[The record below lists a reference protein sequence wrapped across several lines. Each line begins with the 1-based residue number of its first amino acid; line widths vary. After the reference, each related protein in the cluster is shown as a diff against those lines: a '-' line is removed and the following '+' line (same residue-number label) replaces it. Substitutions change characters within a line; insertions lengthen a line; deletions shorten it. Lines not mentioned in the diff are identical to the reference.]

1 MAIILTMLALGAILG
16 FVGAGG
22 SGFIIAILTLVFNV
36 PIHIALGTSLSAM
49 AFTSLSGAFSHYR
62 EGNTSI
68 KTGIIVG
75 LFGAAGSFIGSKIAI
90 LIPTDYMHFFTAS
103 MLFLSSILLIIRLFL
118 FKEKT
123 RLETDERLSALFV
136 LKAAILGII
145 VGMLSGTFGIGSAPF
160 IQLGLLTV
168 LGITLAQSVGT
179 TLLVIIP
186 IAIGGGIGF
195 ILEGYLDFVL
205 LLQVLIGTMA
215 GAYIGAKFTNLVP
228 KVILKAAM
236 ILTPAVSALLLIL

>member
-1 MAIILTMLALGAILG
+1 MDIIITMIALGAILG
-16 FVGAGG
+16 FIGAGG
-22 SGFIIAILTLVFNV
+22 SGFIIAILTLIFNV
-36 PIHIALGTSLSAM
+36 PIHIALGTSLTAM

-62 EGNTSI
+62 EGNMSV
-68 KTGIIVG
+68 KAGIVVG
-75 LFGAAGSFIGSKIAI
+75 IFGGVGSFIGSKIAI
-90 LIPTDYMHFFTAS
+90 LIPSAYIQYFTAG
-103 MLFLSSILLIIRLFL
+103 MLFLSSLLLIIRLFL
-118 FKEKT
+118 LKEKT
-123 RLETDERLSALFV
+123 QLEMDKRMSTLFV

-179 TLLVIIP
+179 TLLIIIP

-195 ILEGYLDFVL
+195 ISEGYLDIVL
-205 LLQVLIGTMA
+205 LVQVLMGTML

-228 KVILKAAM
+228 KVILKTAM

>member
-1 MAIILTMLALGAILG
+1 MAIIITMLVLGAILG
-16 FVGAGG
+16 FIGAGG
-22 SGFIIAILTLVFNV
+22 SGFIITILTLVFKV
-36 PIHIALGTSLSAM
+36 PIHIALGTSLTAM

-62 EGNTSI
+62 EGNTSV
-68 KTGIIVG
+68 KAGIIVG
-75 LFGAAGSFIGSKIAI
+75 LFGAAGSFVGSKIAT
-90 LIPTDYMHFFTAS
+90 LIPTDYMHFFTAG
-103 MLFLSSILLIIRLFL
+103 MLFLSSLLLIIRLFL
-118 FKEKT
+118 LKKKT
-123 RLETDERLSALFV
+123 QLETNERMSALFV

-168 LGITLAQSVGT
+168 LGITLGQSVGT

-195 ILEGYLDFVL
+195 ISEGYLDFVL
-205 LLQVLIGTMA
+205 LLQVLIGTML

-228 KVILKAAM
+228 KVILKTAM
-236 ILTPAVSALLLIL
+236 ILTPAVSALLLTL